1 MTDPAIIERL
11 DSIAEQ
17 LDRLATPVEQ
27 LSFNLK
33 DTATVLGI
41 SLPLVRR
48 LIAEGHL
55 AVACYPGMKKLRIP
69 RTSIDAFL
77 AASTV
82 HPTTTL
88 EIAS

>member
-1 MTDPAIIERL
+1 MTDPAILERL

-17 LDRLATPVEQ
+17 LERLATPVQ
-27 LSFNLK
+27 VASYNLK

-55 AVACYPGMKKLRIP
+55 AVACYPGMTARRVP
-69 RTSIDAFL
+69 RASIDALL
-77 AASTV
+77 AKSLITQ
-82 HPTTTL
+82 

>member
-55 AVACYPGMKKLRIP
+55 AVACYPGMTTRRVP
-69 RTSIDAFL
+69 RASIDAFL
-77 AASTV
+77 AKATV